1 MPRTKKQATGDTTPE
16 SPATDKKQAAPANV
30 HGWEPVP
37 PAEKPKRGRLRKEA
51 AVEDKPAPA
60 PARQKK
66 AKAEPPATE
75 KKLKAEAKLPTTE
88 VDEPAELVVFALR
101 LTQAEREEIHAATG
115 PGKASRF
122 ARTVI
127 LAAARRD
134 MAGIKTAITENQR
147 TAAA

>member
-1 MPRTKKQATGDTTPE
+1 MAKPNKQATGDTTPE
-16 SPATDKKQAAPANV
+16 SPAATEKKQASTAEI

-37 PAEKPKRGRLRKEA
+37 VNGKPKRGRPRKV
-51 AVEDKPAPA
+51 AVVEETPAPA

-66 AKAEPPATE
+66 AKAEPKATE
-75 KKLKAEAKLPTTE
+75 KKLKAEAKLPTIE
-88 VDEPAELVVFALR
+88 VDKPAELVVFALR

-134 MAGIKTAITENQR
+134 MAAIKTAMAQVP
-147 TAAA
+147 AS